1 METTTH
7 MEMIITGVILA
18 IGIVAAVWGAWSAKR
33 AKNEMATC
41 EERIEALKQELKDA
55 RTYDPVTRTLNYQA
69 FSKGAY
75 ILFRLAHR
83 HQWPVSL
90 LVIDVIDLERINLK
104 YGYKAGNAV
113 LISMASAI
121 DYAVRSSDVVGRFEG
136 SKFFVVLQECDE
148 EGVPNILKRIVEKV
162 EEEPPVYHDKEVP
175 FDFRAAATTNTGKEA
190 YLQEMISDAERGLQE
205 AKSRGEKF
213 VRIKSEPKESA

>member
-1 METTTH
+1 MNTEW
-7 MEMIITGVILA
+7 MVAGAVSALGVL
-18 IGIVAAVWGAWSAKR
+18 GLGWGLWRAGR
-33 AKNEMATC
+33 AKAEMAGC
-41 EERIEALKQELKDA
+41 LEQIEALKQELKDA

-113 LISMASAI
+113 LVSMASAI

-148 EGVPNILKRIVEKV
+148 EGVPIILKRILEKIK
-162 EEEPPVYHDKEVP
+162 EEPPVYQDKEVP
-175 FDFRAAATTNTGKEA
+175 FEFRAAATTNRGKEA
-190 YLQEMISDAERGLQE
+190 YLQEMISDVERGLVE
-205 AKSRGEKF
+205 AKSRGEQF
-213 VRIKSEPKESA
+213 VRVKSDTKESA